1 MHGIGVGWIP
11 FSMAHREIENG
22 SLISLAN
29 VLGKEPLKVTLY
41 ANKTDGPSNAL
52 LDIWATAQP

>member
-1 MHGIGVGWIP
+1 
-11 FSMAHREIENG
+11 MAHREIENG